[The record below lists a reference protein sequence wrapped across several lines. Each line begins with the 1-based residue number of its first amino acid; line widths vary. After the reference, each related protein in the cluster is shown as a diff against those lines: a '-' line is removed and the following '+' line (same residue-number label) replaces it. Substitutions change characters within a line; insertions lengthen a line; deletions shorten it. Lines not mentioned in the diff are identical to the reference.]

1 MHVSVLYPS
10 EPEVSPPANSAD
22 YFVDLN
28 LDQLSASVF
37 AGREEY
43 DLGGYFRLRL
53 SDPESVRYR
62 QDVLRDLEQPETHE
76 AVLHFAERMRVVRG
90 ELHNAAELRYRLQRQ
105 MWWLTGAESYL
116 AAVDRLTEEL
126 ADAELRSAGLQRLSR
141 YLVGCREG
149 PALGTLRT
157 DAERAR
163 LRLERV
169 SYRVQVFGDRVQVSR
184 AVPSEPDY
192 AADVAACFERF
203 RRSRTAS
210 YRVKLTSYPQMNHVE
225 EEIADRVGLLF
236 PAEFATLAEFCVK
249 HEDFI
254 DPVIAR
260 FDREVQF
267 LLAWRAFTDRLEEL
281 GLPICYPTL
290 VDSADPAHIRQ
301 GYDAAL
307 ADRAT
312 QDHRRLVPNDL
323 DLDADERVLVIT
335 GPNQGGKTTYARM
348 IGQFHHLAALGLT
361 PPAASVALPV
371 PDVIGTHFERGE
383 NLHDLTGKLDDD
395 LVRIHRLLESATAG
409 SLLILNEI
417 FTSTT
422 SADAVWLSVRVLD
435 RIRQLGCR
443 AVCVTFLDELASR
456 GSDTVSMVAEVEH
469 ADPDRRTL
477 RLVRRPADGRAY
489 ADALAARYGLTAAD
503 LARRLAR

>member
-1 MHVSVLYPS
+1 MHVSVLYPYQ
-10 EPEVSPPANSAD
+10 PDASPPANPPD
-22 YFVDLN
+22 YFADLN

-43 DLGGYFRLRL
+43 DLSGYFAVRLR
-53 SDPESVRYR
+53 DPDAVSYR
-62 QDVLRDLEQPETHE
+62 QDSLRDLERPEIYD
-76 AVLHFAERMRVVRG
+76 AALRFAEQLRIVRG
-90 ELHNAAELRYRLQRQ
+90 ELRNATELRYRLQRR

-116 AAVDRLTEEL
+116 TAIDQLTEDLAEAGPDSAGFRRLTGYL
-126 ADAELRSAGLQRLSR
+126 ADYLASTALATLRADAEQARRL
-141 YLVGCREG
+141 LVE
-149 PALGTLRT
+149 
-157 DAERAR
+157 
-163 LRLERV
+163 V

-203 RRSRTAS
+203 RRGRTAS

-225 EEIADRVGLLF
+225 EAIADRVELLY
-236 PAEFATLAEFCVK
+236 PTEFATLAEFCDK
-249 HEDFI
+249 HDNFI

-267 LLAWRAFTDRLEEL
+267 LLAWRAFTDRLQEL
-281 GLPICYPTL
+281 GLPICYPT
-290 VDSADPAHIRQ
+290 VVAGTDPAYIER
-301 GYDAAL
+301 GYDVAL

-312 QDHRRLVPNDL
+312 QEHRRLVPNDL
-323 DLDADERVLVIT
+323 QLSGNERVVVIT

-348 IGQFHHLAALGLT
+348 IGQFHHLTALGLT
-361 PPAASVALPV
+361 VPAESVALPV
-371 PDVIGTHFERGE
+371 PDLIGTHFERGE

-395 LVRIHRLLESATAG
+395 LVRIHRLLESTTAD

-443 AVCVTFLDELASR
+443 AVCVTFLDELARR
-456 GSDTVSMVAEVEH
+456 GRDTISMVAEVEH
-469 ADPDRRTL
+469 DDPDHRTL

-503 LARRLAR
+503 LGRRLVR